1 MERDVDTCQGQGVAH
16 GDQLPVVLGG
26 LNPRHLGHRQHVS
39 LFHGAVFDMDH
50 SFRCY
55 ADLPRRHRPPVGH
68 GFLRHVHH
76 PGAALLVEMGQ
87 FSHGSAS
94 DLIHGP
100 GRIAGM
106 LCQVVPPR
114 LMQDAP

>member
-1 MERDVDTCQGQGVAH
+1 MAH
-16 GDQLPVVLGG
+16 GDQFPVVLGG
-26 LNPRHLGHRQHVS
+26 LDARHLGHRQHVS
-39 LFHGAVFDMDH
+39 LFQGTVFDMDH
-50 SFRCY
+50 SFRGNV
-55 ADLPRRHRPPVGH
+55 DLSGGYGPPVGH

-100 GRIAGM
+100 GRVAGM
-106 LCQVVPPR
+106 LCQVVPLG

>member
-1 MERDVDTCQGQGVAH
+1 MVYADNAATTKMSRTAIDAM
-16 GDQLPVVLGG
+16 LPY
-26 LNPRHLGHRQHVS
+26 
-39 LFHGAVFDMDH
+39 MDH
-50 SFRCY
+50 SFRGNV
-55 ADLPRRHRPPVGH
+55 DLSGGYGPPVGH

-100 GRIAGM
+100 GRVAGM
-106 LCQVVPPR
+106 LCQVMPLG